1 MNRNNF
7 DNPTAN
13 VQGTT
18 NAFRDDFPGNALN
31 AKWDRPILTGAAT
44 AVVSGSNLVIN
55 LSAAAGD
62 SAILTNKVP
71 FSVPCRFSAALMLS
85 ARNSNQEVYVELFS
99 LGGSYARWKFDG
111 TTSTAC
117 KTVVQHVDAAC
128 PETYR
133 FISASSS
140 SRVYAIDL
148 GYDDV
153 RFSQF
158 DLDSADIRIG
168 TFIHTAKVPP
178 SEEDYFI
185 RITAKN
191 TAATGACVI
200 TLDFAAVQD
209 INELMVKVAGGAGF
223 MSNALSL
230 PVYITHNPMVQ
241 GPAGHDSM
249 AYGNPMRVA
258 GVARTSIT
266 PVSATANTVDV
277 PCTMYGYPIVKP
289 YSIPEYDWTFAC
301 AAAVV
306 NTNDV
311 FLTAAGAAGIR
322 NYLTGLQLQNTNAMA
337 TEVVVKDGTTVI
349 WHGYLP
355 ASMTTPAVIDFRTPL
370 KGTAATALNFACIT
384 TGASVYVNAQ
394 GYKAP

>member
-1 MNRNNF
+1 MNRNAF

-31 AKWDRPILTGAAT
+31 AKWDSPILTGAAT
-44 AVVSGSNLVIN
+44 TVVSGSNLMII

-85 ARNSNQEVYVELFS
+85 ARNASQEVCVELFS

-111 TTSTAC
+111 TTNTTG
-117 KTVVQHVDAAC
+117 KTGVKHVDAAG
-128 PETYR
+128 ETSR
-133 FISASSS
+133 TIGASSAS
-140 SRVYAIDL
+140 RIYTIDL

-158 DLDSADIRIG
+158 DLDSVTNRVNSY
-168 TFIHTAKVPP
+168 IHTAKVPP

-191 TAATGACVI
+191 TAATAACVI

-209 INELMVKVAGGAGF
+209 INELMVEVAGSTGCIA
-223 MSNALSL
+223 SALSL
-230 PVYITHNPMVQ
+230 PVYLTNNPMVQ
-241 GPAGHDSM
+241 GPASHD
-249 AYGNPMRVA
+249 AVVAGNPLRVA

-266 PVSATANTVDV
+266 PVSATADTVDV

-301 AAAVV
+301 AAAVA
-306 NTNDV
+306 NTTDV
-311 FLTAAGAAGIR
+311 VLTEAGAAGIR
-322 NYLTGLQLQNTNAMA
+322 NYLTGLQLQNTNAVA
-337 TEVVVKDGTTVI
+337 TAVVVKDDTTVI
-349 WHGYLP
+349 WRGYLP
-355 ASMTTPAVIDFRTPL
+355 ASMTTPAVIGFRTPL